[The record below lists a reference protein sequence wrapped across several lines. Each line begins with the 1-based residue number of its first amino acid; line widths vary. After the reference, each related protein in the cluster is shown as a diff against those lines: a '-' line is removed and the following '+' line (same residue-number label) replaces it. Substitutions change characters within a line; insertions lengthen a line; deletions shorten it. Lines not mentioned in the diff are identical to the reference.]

1 MLAADRVGSARNMF
15 SAKRTQFR
23 AAGADKKRKF
33 TTETRR
39 ARRFLGVRRAR
50 SLLRVLR
57 ASVVNPMDARRRQ
70 GRFGTEYVFC
80 ETNPISRRRRR
91 KKKKIHHGDT
101 ESTEEV

>member
-39 ARRFLGVRRAR
+39 ARRFLGVRRAPG
-50 SLLRVLR
+50 LLRVLR
-57 ASVVNPMDARRRQ
+57 VSVVNPYGCSKQTGPPETR
-70 GRFGTEYVFC
+70 YVFC
-80 ETNPISRRRRR
+80 ETNPISRGRRGSLSA
-91 KKKKIHHGDT
+91 HFAT
-101 ESTEEV
+101 A